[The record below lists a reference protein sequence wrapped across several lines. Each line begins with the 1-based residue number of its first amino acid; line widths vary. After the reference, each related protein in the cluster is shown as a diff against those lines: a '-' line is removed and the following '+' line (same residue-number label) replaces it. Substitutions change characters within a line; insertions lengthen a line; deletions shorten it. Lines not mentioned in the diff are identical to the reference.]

1 MQVRAM
7 TALQHDN
14 VLRFY
19 SWYVRFMLPSRRFT
33 LRGEEVRKRMVSRP
47 KCLCPTMIATDK
59 PLQRELSQ
67 LSKSLVCTSRC
78 ETRNHLWLVLEYCVG
93 GDLLT
98 LLKQEPALSE
108 DSTRGF
114 AQDLALALQHAH
126 ANGLVPPF
134 SLASSISHHAHSAD
148 AVTVVH

>member
-1 MQVRAM
+1 M
-7 TALQHDN
+7 
-14 VLRFY
+14 
-19 SWYVRFMLPSRRFT
+19 
-33 LRGEEVRKRMVSRP
+33 
-47 KCLCPTMIATDK
+47 
-59 PLQRELSQ
+59 
-67 LSKSLVCTSRC
+67 
-78 ETRNHLWLVLEYCVG
+78 G

-108 DSTRGF
+108 ESTRGF